1 MLRLLIPVLIAVIWG
16 SNWASA
22 AFAETTVVRWNKAAV
37 DAVRA
42 SASSDLVTSRVLAV
56 LHRAMYDA
64 WTPFDDKAIGV
75 RLDTGTVRRPPTE
88 RTPENKSVAVSY
100 AAYRTLTDLFPG
112 ESARFRSL
120 MDALALDPTVSATDT
135 GTAAGLGLL
144 AAELELRHAHNDGAN
159 QLGDRSPGAYSDYT
173 RYTPPNPADRVID
186 LRRHQP
192 IIGSNGRPALFDGG
206 HWPLIIPFALYRA
219 DEFRPAS
226 APALT
231 YTEPELR
238 ALAQHIIDVNAEL
251 TDRDKAIAEFWT
263 LGNGTPTPPGQFHII
278 AQHISQTRGHSL
290 DQDVAMFF
298 ILGNALHDTAIAKIE
313 AKMHFLTA
321 RPETLVRALFAG
333 EKILAWG
340 GRGKGAE
347 IIDGSE
353 FKPYRPTAA
362 APEHVS
368 GHSAF
373 GYAGAEAL
381 RLATGSDALDYTA
394 VIPAGSFAFDDGPA
408 ADVVL
413 SMETLGEAARDISL
427 SGVYGQAHFTTGDQ
441 MGRILGQA
449 VAQKVYAHAMRYLN
463 GTFR

>member
-22 AFAETTVVRWNKAAV
+22 AYAETTVIRWNKVAV

-42 SASSDLVTSRVLAV
+42 SESSDLVTSRVLAV

-75 RLDTGTVRRPPTE
+75 RLDTGTVRRPLAE

-100 AAYRTLTDLFPG
+100 AAYRTLSDLFPG
-112 ESARFRSL
+112 EAARFRAL

-173 RYTPPNPADRVID
+173 HYTPPNPADRVID

-231 YTEPELR
+231 YTDPELR

-381 RLATGSDALDYTA
+381 RLATGSDALEYT
-394 VIPAGSFAFDDGPA
+394 VVVQAGSFAFDDGPA

-427 SGVYGQAHFTTGDQ
+427 SGIYGQAHFTTGDQ
-441 MGRILGQA
+441 IGRILGQA

>member
-1 MLRLLIPVLIAVIWG
+1 MRRLLILLFLAVIWG
-16 SNWASA
+16 SNWASTA
-22 AFAETTVVRWNKAAV
+22 SAETTVVRWNKAAV

-42 SASSDLVTSRVLAV
+42 SASSDLVTSRALAV

-64 WTPFDDKAIGV
+64 WTPFDDRAIGV
-75 RLDTGTVRRPPTE
+75 RLDTGTVRRPPAE

-112 ESARFRSL
+112 EQARFRSL
-120 MDALALDPTVSATDT
+120 MDALALDPTLSASDT
-135 GTAAGLGLL
+135 ETPAGLGLL
-144 AAELELRHAHNDGAN
+144 AAELELRHAHDDGAN
-159 QLGDRSPGAYSDYT
+159 QLGDRSPGAYFDYT

-192 IIGSNGRPALFDGG
+192 IIGSNGRPALFDGA

-231 YTEPELR
+231 YSEPELR

-263 LGNGTPTPPGQFHII
+263 LGNGTPTPPGQFHIL

-321 RPETLVRALFAG
+321 RPETLVRTLFAG

-353 FKPYRPTAA
+353 FEPYRPTAA

-373 GYAGAEAL
+373 GFAGAEAL
-381 RLATGSDALDYTA
+381 RLATGSDALDYT
-394 VIPAGSFAFDDGPA
+394 VVVPAGSFAFDDGPA

-413 SMETLGEAARDISL
+413 SMETLGEAARDIAL
-427 SGVYGQAHFTTGDQ
+427 SGIYGQAHFTTGDQ

-449 VAQKVYAHAMRYLN
+449 VAQKVYAHAMRYMN
-463 GTFR
+463 GTL

>member
-42 SASSDLVTSRVLAV
+42 SASSDLVTSRALAV

-75 RLDTGTVRRPPTE
+75 RLDTGTVRRPLAE

-100 AAYRTLTDLFPG
+100 AAYRTLSDLFPG
-112 ESARFRSL
+112 EAARFRAL

-135 GTAAGLGLL
+135 ETAAGLWLL
-144 AAELELRHAHNDGAN
+144 AAELELRHAHDDGAN
-159 QLGDRSPGAYSDYT
+159 QLGNRSPGAYSDYT
-173 RYTPPNPADRVID
+173 SYTPPNPADRVID

-192 IIGSNGRPALFDGG
+192 IIGSNGRPALFDGA

-231 YTEPELR
+231 YTDPELR

-381 RLATGSDALDYTA
+381 RLATGSDALEYT
-394 VIPAGSFAFDDGPA
+394 VVVPAGSFAFDDGPA

-449 VAQKVYAHAMRYLN
+449 VAQKVYAHAMRYIN
-463 GTFR
+463 GTL

>member
-42 SASSDLVTSRVLAV
+42 SASSDLVTSRALAV

-75 RLDTGTVRRPPTE
+75 RLDTGTVRRPLAE

-100 AAYRTLTDLFPG
+100 AAYRTLSDLFPG
-112 ESARFRSL
+112 EAARFRAL

-135 GTAAGLGLL
+135 ETAAGLGLL
-144 AAELELRHAHNDGAN
+144 AAELELRHAHDDGAN
-159 QLGDRSPGAYSDYT
+159 QLGNRSPGAYSDYT
-173 RYTPPNPADRVID
+173 SYTPPNPADRVID

-192 IIGSNGRPALFDGG
+192 IIGSNGRPALFDGA

-231 YTEPELR
+231 YTDPELR

-381 RLATGSDALDYTA
+381 RLATGSDALEYT
-394 VIPAGSFAFDDGPA
+394 VVVPAGSFAFDDGPA

-449 VAQKVYAHAMRYLN
+449 VAQKVYAHAMRYIN
-463 GTFR
+463 GTL